1 LEGQETVRV
10 DARFER
16 MYEAEFPAVYRAV
29 YAMSGDARLAEDATQ
44 EAFARAL
51 ERWRRLRDE
60 PWAAA
65 WVATTALNVARR
77 MLRRRSD
84 APVAHAEAVEGDV
97 DARVDLVR
105 AIRSLPPRQ
114 QEAVVLRYVADLPV
128 AEVAAAMGV
137 EEGTVKAHLFK
148 AREALGRTLG
158 GDRVDG

>member
-1 LEGQETVRV
+1 
-10 DARFER
+10 
-16 MYEAEFPAVYRAV
+16 MYEAEFPAVFRAV
-29 YAMSGDARLAEDATQ
+29 YALSGDRRVAEDATQ

-77 MLRRRSD
+77 MLRRRPD
-84 APVAHAEAVEGDV
+84 VPVTPSEAAGDDV

-114 QEAVVLRYVADLPV
+114 QEAVVLHYVADLPIV
-128 AEVAAAMGV
+128 EVAAAMGV